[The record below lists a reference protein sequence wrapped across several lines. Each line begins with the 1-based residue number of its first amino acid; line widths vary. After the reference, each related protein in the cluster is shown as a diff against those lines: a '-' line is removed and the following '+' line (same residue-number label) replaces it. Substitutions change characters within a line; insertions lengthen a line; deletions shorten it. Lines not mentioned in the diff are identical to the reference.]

1 MNEIPDT
8 SPSDYLS
15 GLEDIARLGRSDPLE
30 QLILARLRG
39 SNAVIEGLVSPPLG
53 RHEPDAN
60 LVFYDLYQRLSDC
73 EAARQYLR
81 RAAVSL
87 YLENLNPSAFD
98 LTLANALGCLIG
110 FFQVAQHES
119 IACGL
124 RLGLWG
130 YLRDHLPKPME
141 DMMQLE
147 GNDLLRAANTL
158 DLWLAVTPPGC
169 DALNERVRTQIRA
182 LFEHAQEQFNN
193 INDERIGLLLLL
205 FRALLLT
212 NPNTAGKTGIFEM
225 AQRVELAQ
233 GTRHQ
238 FRRRWLGLCWEL
250 GHSLNQPHAA
260 QLKTAFQQGL
270 EQDPVPHSKGHEL
283 YWASLDRLG
292 FKDDSQGVA
301 ANANIIS
308 LESRRKKLSLANDPT
323 TPNSQQRSII

>member
-8 SPSDYLS
+8 SALDYLN
-15 GLEDIARLGRSDPLE
+15 GLESIARLGRSVPLE

-60 LVFYDLYQRLSDC
+60 LVFYDLYQRLDDC
-73 EAARQYLR
+73 EAARLYLR
-81 RAAVSL
+81 R
-87 YLENLNPSAFD
+87 YLENLEPSGFD
-98 LTLANALGCLIG
+98 LKLANALACLIG

-147 GNDLLRAANTL
+147 GNDLLRAAYTL

-169 DALNERVRTQIRA
+169 AALNERVCAQMRT
-182 LFEHAQEQFNN
+182 LFENAQEQFNN

-212 NPNTAGKTGIFEM
+212 NPNLAGKTGIVEM

-233 GTRHQ
+233 GTRYQ
-238 FRRRWLGLCWEL
+238 FQRRWLGLCWEL
-250 GHSLNQPHAA
+250 GHILEQPHAA
-260 QLKTAFQQGL
+260 QLKTAFRQGL
-270 EQDPVPHSKGHEL
+270 EQDPVSHSKGHEL
-283 YWASLDRLG
+283 YWASLERLG
-292 FKDDSQGVA
+292 FKDESQGVA

-308 LESRRKKLSLANDPT
+308 LESRRKKLSLANDPA
-323 TPNSQQRSII
+323 TPNDRQASFK